1 MTHSFTNQIPQ
12 LSDQRLAPHV
22 TNNRIECL
30 EHSFIS
36 INQLNY
42 LFTVL
47 QSGVKQ
53 LLVCQWMSLL
63 ECISHKTNFSFPSS
77 LTVLEN
83 ETSGKTKET
92 FFLGLIHH
100 FHPADTHQ
108 NHITHPFSTHQ
119 NVVDI
124 NPIYPFHPPFPAA
137 AAQGDEHSSCLL
149 FPGNI
154 HH

>member
-1 MTHSFTNQIPQ
+1 MTYTQVLVYKPDSSALWPETG
-12 LSDQRLAPHV
+12 S
-22 TNNRIECL
+22 TCYKNRIQSL
-30 EHSFIS
+30 EHSLIS

-100 FHPADTHQ
+100 FHPADTQTHTKTIS
-108 NHITHPFSTHQ
+108 HIPFQH
-119 NVVDI
+119 I
-124 NPIYPFHPPFPAA
+124 KM
-137 AAQGDEHSSCLL
+137 
-149 FPGNI
+149 
-154 HH
+154 